1 MRYIKCIDCGSIIVH
16 TLGRRP
22 ARCKACRAI
31 YIKRRWSDAGKE
43 FYKNNK
49 KLIRDYHRER
59 YRNNSGYYER
69 KERRAKMTIQ
79 EIRHKYYLTA
89 KSKGYFEEYR
99 RRRRRRDPSFRIS
112 NNLRNRIWRLL
123 KKDQSYKKY
132 YHLEELVGCSLDFLK
147 KHIES
152 MFEKNMSW
160 DNYGNGGW
168 EIDHIIPCSYFD
180 LSKREEQKKCFHY
193 TNMQPLWRKDNRL
206 KSNKIL

>member
-89 KSKGYFEEYR
+89 KSKGYFEEY

>member
-1 MRYIKCIDCGSIIVH
+1 MRYIKCIDCGSIIIH

-49 KLIRDYHRER
+49 KLMRDYHRER

-89 KSKGYFEEYR
+89 KSKGYFEEY